1 MSQSDSIP
9 SAFDIGTQTSAA
21 VVSGLIDTSRSASD
35 ENLQSANQTEADVLP
50 QRFQSDSPVKP
61 VVKPG
66 ETDNTFVREQPW

>member
-1 MSQSDSIP
+1 MSHSESIP

-35 ENLQSANQTEADVLP
+35 ENLQSANQSEADALP
-50 QRFQSDSPVKP
+50 ERFQSDSTVKP

-66 ETDNTFVREQPW
+66 ETDNPFVREQPW